1 MIGGSDGV
9 FPRVEHCRVH
19 DIQSDETEV
28 VVSSESGANGDWAA
42 ILEPFDPHCWVAH
55 RFQTTFQMDVLSL
68 AHWLRIAQRLDE
80 DRFRF
85 RYLLDVVLGLDEFR
99 LLQTLGFLVGSAVHA
114 ARIDA

>member
-68 AHWLRIAQRLDE
+68 AHWFRIAQRLDE